1 MIEQV
6 NTKYV
11 PTEIEPEIQQYWK
24 DNKAYELTKEKNKD
38 GPKFYFIDGP
48 PYTSGAIHLGT
59 AWNKI
64 LKDLYIR
71 YWRMKGYN
79 IRDQA
84 GYDMHG
90 LPIEVKVEK
99 ALNFSN
105 KQDIEKHGIDNFVKT
120 CREFALSNEKTM
132 TEQFKQLG
140 VWLDWDNPYRTLEN
154 YYIESAWWTISRAH
168 ERKLITQA
176 QRVLT
181 WCPRCETA
189 LAEAEVEYWDETDAS
204 IYVKF
209 KVKNRDNHYIVIW
222 TTTPWTLP
230 ADLCVAV
237 HPDFSYVLME
247 VIKNG
252 VKEYLYVAEDL
263 AEEVAKEGRCQEMK
277 IIEKYEGI
285 DLEGLEYEQPLLDE
299 VPWHTDP
306 EQKDLYWLH
315 KTVLAEY
322 VTLEKTGIVHTAPGH
337 GPDDFETGVEY
348 QLPPFCPVDEAGK
361 FTKDGGKWAGRFTKD
376 CDKEIMDLLAA
387 KGTLLQSGE
396 ITHRYGHCWRCKT
409 PITYRTTTQWFLK
422 VTEMKEKMLEQIL
435 KAEWYPD
442 WAGRTRQYKWVEN
455 TRDWCISRQRYWG
468 IPMPIWECGC
478 GEKRVVGYLSDL
490 ENGKNYTKDMDLHR
504 PWIDKVT
511 LDCDK
516 CGGEMTR
523 VPDVLDVWF
532 DSAVCSWAELKYP
545 QEKEEFEKW
554 WPCKWIT
561 EAHDQTR
568 GWFYSQLG
576 ASVIAFDK
584 IPYEKVLMHGFA
596 LDKDY
601 RKMSKSDGN
610 ATSPHKIIEKYGV
623 DSLRFYLLIA
633 NSPWEDLPFS
643 WDGVKN
649 GNRTLNILWN
659 IYRFSTTY
667 MALDAFD
674 PEKWSYDELKKDFR
688 AEDRWLYSRLEK
700 AKSTSKLELD
710 KFNVHKS
717 LRAIEHFILEDLS
730 RWYVRLVRD
739 RTWVEGESR
748 DKLAAFRVLYDA
760 LLGISLLL
768 SPFTPHIAEK
778 IYKNLSGKFLTV
790 AMENCVILNDE
801 LRSDELEERMK
812 AIRSMVEAVLNAR
825 QQAQVNVRWPLG
837 KIVVVSSTAISREAL
852 EVYGELLK
860 DQINALKI
868 ELVEP
873 GETWEGVSLT
883 IEPVMA
889 GLGPVFKREAGKV
902 ASLISELDPTEALN
916 ELEKGELKVTLDGTE
931 LDVVKEMVQFG
942 QALPEEVISADY
954 SDGVIYIDT
963 VMTPEL
969 QAMGY
974 ARELIRRIQEM
985 RKEMDLAVED
995 YISTRVHIK
1004 FDVIEGEN
1012 VLAPEVDNIKY
1023 NTRSKTFGFG
1033 PTEEDDFK
1041 KEWEIAGEKFTIGI
1055 KRL

>member
-6 NTKYV
+6 NTKYD
-11 PTEIEPEIQQYWK
+11 PNLFEPEIQQYWTDK
-24 DNKAYELTKEKNKD
+24 KAYELTKEKNQD
-38 GPKFYFIDGP
+38 GPNFYFIDGP

-64 LKDLYIR
+64 LKDLYLR
-71 YWRMKGYN
+71 YWRMQGFN

-105 KQDIEKHGIDNFVKT
+105 KQDIEKHGIGNFVKT
-120 CREFALSNEKTM
+120 CREFALTNEKTM
-132 TEQFKQLG
+132 TKQFKQLG

-154 YYIESAWWTISRAH
+154 YYIKSAWWTIKRAH
-168 ERKLITQA
+168 ERELITQA

-209 KVKNRDNHYIVIW
+209 KVKNRENHYIVIW

-237 HPDFSYVLME
+237 HPDFTYVLME

-252 VKEYLYVAEDL
+252 EKEYLYVAEEL
-263 AEEVAKEGRCQEMK
+263 AEEVAREGRYQEMK
-277 IIEKYEGI
+277 IIEKFEGI

-299 VPWHTDP
+299 VPWHSAP
-306 EQKDLYWLH
+306 EQKELYWLH

-348 QLPPFCPVDEAGK
+348 QLPPFCPIDERGV
-361 FTKDGGKWAGRFTKD
+361 FTEDGGKWAGRFTKD
-376 CDKEIMDLLAA
+376 CDAEIMELLAA
-387 KGTLLQSGE
+387 KGTLLQSGD

-468 IPMPIWECGC
+468 IPMPIWVCGC
-478 GEKRVVGYLSDL
+478 GEKQVVGFTDEL
-490 ENGKNYTKDMDLHR
+490 EKGKNYTKDMDLHR

-511 LDCDK
+511 LECGK

-554 WPCKWIT
+554 WPCRWIT

-584 IPYEKVLMHGFA
+584 IPYDKVLMHGFA
-596 LDKDY
+596 LDKEY

-610 ATSPHKIIEKYGV
+610 ATSPHEIIEKYGV

-674 PEKWSYDELKKDFR
+674 PEKWSYTELKDDFR

-700 AKSTSKLELD
+700 AKSTAKLELER
-710 KFNVHKS
+710 FNVHKS

-748 DKLAAFRVLYDA
+748 DKLAAFRVLYD
-760 LLGISLLL
+760 SLFETSILL

-778 IYKNLSGKFLTV
+778 IYQNLSGKNITV
-790 AMENCVILNDE
+790 AMENCVTVNDQR
-801 LRSDELEERMK
+801 RSAELEESMDV
-812 AIRSMVEAVLNAR
+812 IRSMVEAVLNAR
-825 QQAQVNVRWPLG
+825 QQAQVNVRWPLK
-837 KIVVVSSTAISREAL
+837 KIVVVSSTPISREAL
-852 EVYGELLK
+852 EVYGDLLK
-860 DQINALKI
+860 EQINAISI

-873 GETWEGVSLT
+873 GKTWEGVRLT

-889 GLGPVFKREAGKV
+889 GLGPVFKGEAVKV
-902 ASLISELDPTEALN
+902 ANLIKEMDPTEALN
-916 ELEKGELKVTLDGTE
+916 KLEKGELKVILHDAAV
-931 LDVVKEMVQFG
+931 DVTKAMVQFG

-954 SDGVIYIDT
+954 MDGVIYIDT

-969 QAMGY
+969 QAMGF

-995 YISTRVHIK
+995 YISTRVLIK
-1004 FDVIEGEN
+1004 FDVITGEN
-1012 VLAPEVDNIKY
+1012 TLAQEVENIKY
-1023 NTRSKTFGFG
+1023 NTRSKSFNFGLSE
-1033 PTEEDDFK
+1033 EEDFT